1 MPLQIP
7 LDKQRIGPAEELVV
21 TAHDPLRMK
30 RERLQEQAVP
40 DIGRR
45 DFFDLRRVSNRGDAG
60 AHLELVSERAR
71 RRSCLATAACSERSA
86 WSSSRR
92 TAEHGHDRISGELL
106 DRTTR

>member
-1 MPLQIP
+1 
-7 LDKQRIGPAEELVV
+7 VV

-45 DFFDLRRVSNRGDAG
+45 DFFDLRRVSSRGDRRA
-60 AHLELVSERAR
+60 SRAR
-71 RRSCLATAACSERSA
+71 LREGAEAVLPGKSRVQRTLRVVLEGR
-86 WSSSRR
+86 WS
-92 TAEHGHDRISGELL
+92 AEHGDDRIPGELL